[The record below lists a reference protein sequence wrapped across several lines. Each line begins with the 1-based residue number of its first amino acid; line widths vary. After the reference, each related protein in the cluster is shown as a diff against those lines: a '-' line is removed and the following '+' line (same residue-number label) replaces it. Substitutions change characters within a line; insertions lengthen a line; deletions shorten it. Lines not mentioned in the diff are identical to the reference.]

1 MERSDTT
8 DQTLDLLNAIVEAL
22 PVSVTVQA
30 EDGRFVLVNASAAAQ
45 MGVSAGALI
54 SETPAAVL
62 LPELA
67 AQRRS
72 EELLLT
78 RSGKPTSR
86 EETVGARDG
95 ARTLLTSRQPVRV
108 AGQTLILSTS
118 VDITAQKQAERELQ
132 RLTYFDDLTGL
143 PNRNFLQRRVEHAIE
158 TTAGRGRFALAT
170 LGIDNFKHINDYY
183 GHAGGDALLIRVG
196 QRISRMLRDTD
207 MFARMTGD
215 EFMLVLDP
223 IDDEAQL
230 HAAVSQVLQ
239 GLKEPFYLDNDE
251 VLTSASIGVSVYPQH
266 GERYETLRRNAD
278 GAMHRAKR
286 DTKGNAVYFDFD
298 IGNAQTARTEAEQR
312 LRLAIRD
319 NHFCCAFQPKV
330 DLRTQA
336 VYGFEALVRVRNEHG
351 VIEGPGAFIG
361 LATELGLIGDIT
373 RQVLAEIV
381 DSLARLDEIFGP
393 HTTVSLNVAAKQT
406 ADRNFMLD
414 FVDALRETG
423 IAGRLILELTEDAF
437 IAKGAFQAEILPL
450 IRNMDVGISIDD
462 FGTGY
467 SSLSALA
474 DITADEVKVDRSFI
488 TAIHQRPRSQSVLK
502 AIESLCSALGMTV
515 IAEGV
520 ETFEE
525 LAYLQAATGI
535 RYGQGYYFA
544 KPFFL
549 DEVAGHKG
557 PSEAR
562 PAQISRQRPEVRNR
576 DTVTGFRRR

>member
-1 MERSDTT
+1 MERPDAAH
-8 DQTLDLLNAIVEAL
+8 QMLDLLNAVVDAL
-22 PVSVTVQA
+22 PVGVTVQA
-30 EDGRFVLVNASAAAQ
+30 EDGRFVLVNARAAAQ
-45 MGVSAGALI
+45 MSAGARALI
-54 SETPAAVL
+54 GESPAAAL
-62 LPELA
+62 SPEPA
-67 AQRRS
+67 AQMRA
-72 EELLLT
+72 EEVMLT
-78 RSGKPTSR
+78 QSGRMTSTEEIRAGHDGAQTLRTSR
-86 EETVGARDG
+86 EAI
-95 ARTLLTSRQPVRV
+95 RV
-108 AGQTLILSTS
+108 ADTTLILSTS

-143 PNRNFLQRRVEHAIE
+143 PNRAFLQHRVEHAIE
-158 TTAGRGRFALAT
+158 TTVGHGRFALAT

-183 GHAGGDALLIRVG
+183 GHTGGDALLIRVA
-196 QRISRMLRDTD
+196 QRVSRLLRDSD

-223 IDDEAQL
+223 IDDEAEL
-230 HAAVSQVLQ
+230 HGIVSRVLQ
-239 GLKEPFYLDNDE
+239 ALKEPFYLDNDE
-251 VLTSASIGVSVYPQH
+251 ILTSASMGVCVYPQH

-278 GAMHRAKR
+278 GAMYRAKR
-286 DTKGNAVYFDFD
+286 DTKGNAVYFDRD
-298 IGNAQTARTEAEQR
+298 IGNAQTERTEAEQR

-330 DLRTQA
+330 DLRTQE

-351 VIEGPGAFIG
+351 VIAGPGAFIG
-361 LATELGLIGDIT
+361 LASEIGLIGDIT

-381 DSLARLDEIFGP
+381 DSLARLDEIFGSR
-393 HTTVSLNVAAKQT
+393 TTVSLNVAAKQT

-423 IAGRLILELTEDAF
+423 IADRLILELTEDAF

-450 IRNMDVGISIDD
+450 IRGMSIGISIDD

-549 DEVAGHKG
+549 DEVTGIKS
-557 PSEAR
+557 PSETR
-562 PAQISRQRPEVRNR
+562 PTATTRLRPEMRSR
-576 DTVTGFRRR
+576 AAAPGFRRR